1 MKRRFKFK
9 ISGESPRS
17 LLLAFVLSKFECDIY
32 LYNFL
37 RDSNSNEDYQ
47 ILSFSN
53 FSKNLF
59 NKFDTWKELKDFSY
73 GVTSLHIKDNLVS
86 DQLLLRNGN
95 CCKKEYASTIGWIIN
110 YSNIKS
116 LLINKLINV
125 DNVHFISK
133 NQKHNQ
139 SLIFDYEFNFYSHE
153 KFLSLF
159 KLPLSISK
167 RIDNQVLIFDV
178 FLRGNVE
185 KRLYEINTTEGL
197 VVLTPLNKHSY
208 QIIWNNASLRIKER
222 ALSSKSLFLDNLT
235 SLLPNELQ
243 IDQIIGDIKF
253 FYYSNVYPAYLI
265 KNKSIYFNESKLKSN
280 TLYDIN
286 FDIVIKNILQI
297 YKYLDNNTSKRF
309 KILCKL
315 RFYFLRRYLG
325 IILKFSFSN
334 YLINL
339 FTVNS
344 IFSLYFRKLLFI
356 LFKRI
361 ILLKNFFMR
370 NISYLNIDN
379 LIK

>member
-133 NQKHNQ
+133 NQKHNE

-253 FYYSNVYPAYLI
+253 FYYSNVHPSYLI

-315 RFYFLRRYLG
+315 RFYFLRKYLG

>member
-9 ISGESPRS
+9 INGESPRS
-17 LLLAFVLSKFECDIY
+17 LILAFVLSKFECDIY

-59 NKFDTWKELKDFSY
+59 NKFDMWKELKDFSY

-133 NQKHNQ
+133 NQKHNE

-253 FYYSNVYPAYLI
+253 FYYSNVHPAYLI

-286 FDIVIKNILQI
+286 FDILIKNILQI

-315 RFYFLRRYLG
+315 RFYFLRKYLG

-356 LFKRI
+356 LIKRI

-370 NISYLNIDN
+370 NISYLNMDN

>member
-133 NQKHNQ
+133 NQKNCEF
-139 SLIFDYEFNFYSHE
+139 LIFDYEFNFYSYE

-159 KLPLSISK
+159 KLPLSIFK
-167 RIDNQVLIFDV
+167 RIDNQILIFDV
-178 FLRGNVE
+178 YLRGNVE

-197 VVLTPLNKHSY
+197 IILTPLDKNLYH
-208 QIIWNNASLRIKER
+208 IIWNNASIKIKER

-235 SLLPNELQ
+235 SLLPIELQ
-243 IDQIIGDIKF
+243 IDQIIGDIKIF
-253 FYYSNVYPAYLI
+253 NYSNVHPTCLI
-265 KNKSIYFNESKLKSN
+265 KSKSIYFNESKLKSN
-280 TLYDIN
+280 TLYDFN
-286 FDIVIKNILQI
+286 FDMVIRNILQL
-297 YKYLDNNTSKRF
+297 YKFLDNNKSKHL
-309 KILCKL
+309 KISYKL
-315 RFYFLRRYLG
+315 EFYFLRKYLE
-325 IILKFSFSN
+325 IIMKFSFSN

-339 FTVNS
+339 FTFKNA
-344 IFSLYFRKLLFI
+344 FSLYFRKLLFV
-356 LFKRI
+356 LLKQI
-361 ILLKNFFMR
+361 ILLNNF
-370 NISYLNIDN
+370 L
-379 LIK
+379 

>member
-133 NQKHNQ
+133 NQKHNE

-208 QIIWNNASLRIKER
+208 QIIWNNASIRIKER

-253 FYYSNVYPAYLI
+253 FYYSNVHPVYLI

-315 RFYFLRRYLG
+315 RFYFLRKYLG

-370 NISYLNIDN
+370 NISYLYIDN

>member
-9 ISGESPRS
+9 INGESPRS
-17 LLLAFVLSKFECDIY
+17 LILAFVLSKFECDIY

-59 NKFDTWKELKDFSY
+59 NKFDMWKELKDFSY

-116 LLINKLINV
+116 LLINKLINF

-133 NQKHNQ
+133 NQKHNE

-253 FYYSNVYPAYLI
+253 FYYSNVHPSYLI
-265 KNKSIYFNESKLKSN
+265 KKKSIYFNESKLKSN

-297 YKYLDNNTSKRF
+297 YKYLDNNTSKRY

-315 RFYFLRRYLG
+315 RFYFLRKYLG

-370 NISYLNIDN
+370 NISYLNMDN

>member
-133 NQKHNQ
+133 NQKHNE

-222 ALSSKSLFLDNLT
+222 ALRSKSLFLDNLT

-243 IDQIIGDIKF
+243 IDQIIGDIKI
-253 FYYSNVYPAYLI
+253 FYYSNVHPAYLI

-286 FDIVIKNILQI
+286 FDIVIRNILQI

-315 RFYFLRRYLG
+315 RFYFLRKYLG

>member
-37 RDSNSNEDYQ
+37 RDSNSNGDYQ

-133 NQKHNQ
+133 NQKHNE

-253 FYYSNVYPAYLI
+253 FYYSNVHPAYLI

-309 KILCKL
+309 KILCKF
-315 RFYFLRRYLG
+315 RFYFLRKYLG

>member
-133 NQKHNQ
+133 NQKHYE

-208 QIIWNNASLRIKER
+208 QIIWNNASIRIKER
-222 ALSSKSLFLDNLT
+222 ALRSKSLFLDNLT

-253 FYYSNVYPAYLI
+253 FYYSNVHPAYLI

-315 RFYFLRRYLG
+315 RFYFLRKYLG

-356 LFKRI
+356 LFKKI
-361 ILLKNFFMR
+361 IFLKNFFMR

>member
-47 ILSFSN
+47 IISFSN

-133 NQKHNQ
+133 NQKHNE

-253 FYYSNVYPAYLI
+253 FYYSNVHPSYLI
-265 KNKSIYFNESKLKSN
+265 KKKSIYFNESKLKSN

-297 YKYLDNNTSKRF
+297 YKYLDNYTSKRF

-315 RFYFLRRYLG
+315 RFYFLRKYLG

>member
-37 RDSNSNEDYQ
+37 RDSNSNGDYQ

-253 FYYSNVYPAYLI
+253 FYYSNVHPAYLI

-315 RFYFLRRYLG
+315 RFYFLRKYLG

>member
-133 NQKHNQ
+133 NQKHNE

-253 FYYSNVYPAYLI
+253 FYYSNIHPAYLI

-315 RFYFLRRYLG
+315 RFYFLRKYLG

>member
-9 ISGESPRS
+9 INGESPRS
-17 LLLAFVLSKFECDIY
+17 LILAFVLSKFECDIY

-37 RDSNSNEDYQ
+37 RDSNSNEHYQ

-133 NQKHNQ
+133 NQKHNE

-243 IDQIIGDIKF
+243 IDQIIGDIKI
-253 FYYSNVYPAYLI
+253 FYYSNVHPAYLI

-297 YKYLDNNTSKRF
+297 YKYLDNNTSKRY

-315 RFYFLRRYLG
+315 RFYFLRKYLG

>member
-17 LLLAFVLSKFECDIY
+17 LLLAFVLAKFECDIY

-37 RDSNSNEDYQ
+37 RNSNSNDDYQ

-133 NQKHNQ
+133 NQKHNE

-235 SLLPNELQ
+235 SLLPKELQ

-253 FYYSNVYPAYLI
+253 FYYSNVHPAYLI

-315 RFYFLRRYLG
+315 RFYFLRKYLG

>member
-37 RDSNSNEDYQ
+37 RESNSNGDYQ

-53 FSKNLF
+53 FSKKLF

-133 NQKHNQ
+133 NQKHNE

-253 FYYSNVYPAYLI
+253 FYYSNVHPTYLI

-315 RFYFLRRYLG
+315 RFYFLRKYLG

-344 IFSLYFRKLLFI
+344 IFSLYLRKLLFI

>member
-53 FSKNLF
+53 FSKKLF

-133 NQKHNQ
+133 NQKHNE

-315 RFYFLRRYLG
+315 RFYFLRKYLG

>member
-133 NQKHNQ
+133 NQKHNE

-315 RFYFLRRYLG
+315 RFYFLRKYLG

>member
-17 LLLAFVLSKFECDIY
+17 LLLAFVLAKFECDIY

-37 RDSNSNEDYQ
+37 RNSNSNDDYQ

-133 NQKHNQ
+133 NQKHNE

-235 SLLPNELQ
+235 SLLPKELQ

-253 FYYSNVYPAYLI
+253 FYYSNVHPAYLI

-286 FDIVIKNILQI
+286 FDIVIRNILQI

-315 RFYFLRRYLG
+315 RFYFLRKYLG

>member
-53 FSKNLF
+53 FSKKLF

-208 QIIWNNASLRIKER
+208 QIIWNNASLRIKEK

-309 KILCKL
+309 KILCKF
-315 RFYFLRRYLG
+315 RFYFLRKYLG

>member
-9 ISGESPRS
+9 ISGKSPRS

-32 LYNFL
+32 LYNFS

-95 CCKKEYASTIGWIIN
+95 CCEKEYASTIGWIIN

-235 SLLPNELQ
+235 SLLPNQLQ

-253 FYYSNVYPAYLI
+253 FYYSNVHPAYLI

-297 YKYLDNNTSKRF
+297 YKYLDNNTSKRY

-315 RFYFLRRYLG
+315 RFYFLRKYLG

-370 NISYLNIDN
+370 NISYLNMDN

>member
-17 LLLAFVLSKFECDIY
+17 LLLAFVLSRFECDIY

-37 RDSNSNEDYQ
+37 RESNSNGDYQ

-315 RFYFLRRYLG
+315 RFYFLRKYLG

>member
-95 CCKKEYASTIGWIIN
+95 CCKKEYASTIGWIIK
-110 YSNIKS
+110 YSNIKN

-133 NQKHNQ
+133 NQKHNE

-253 FYYSNVYPAYLI
+253 FYYSNVYPDYLI

-297 YKYLDNNTSKRF
+297 YKFLDDNTLKRF

-315 RFYFLRRYLG
+315 RFYFLRKYLG

-356 LFKRI
+356 LLKRI
-361 ILLKNFFMR
+361 ILLKNFFTR

>member
-253 FYYSNVYPAYLI
+253 FYYSNVHPAYLI

-315 RFYFLRRYLG
+315 RFYFLRKYLG
-325 IILKFSFSN
+325 IILRFSFSN

>member
-133 NQKHNQ
+133 NQKHNE

-253 FYYSNVYPAYLI
+253 FYYSNVHPAYLI

-297 YKYLDNNTSKRF
+297 YKNLDNNTSKRF

-315 RFYFLRRYLG
+315 RFYFLRKYLG

-370 NISYLNIDN
+370 NISYLNMDN

>member
-1 MKRRFKFK
+1 MIRRFKFK

-17 LLLAFVLSKFECDIY
+17 LLLAFILSKFECDIY

-53 FSKNLF
+53 FSKNFF

-95 CCKKEYASTIGWIIN
+95 CCKKEYASTIGWIIK
-110 YSNIKS
+110 YSNIKN

-133 NQKHNQ
+133 NQKHNE

-253 FYYSNVYPAYLI
+253 FYYSNVHPDYLI

-315 RFYFLRRYLG
+315 RFYFLRKYLG

-356 LFKRI
+356 LLKRI
-361 ILLKNFFMR
+361 ILLKNFFTR

>member
-9 ISGESPRS
+9 INGESPRS
-17 LLLAFVLSKFECDIY
+17 LILAFVLSKFECDIY

-59 NKFDTWKELKDFSY
+59 NKFDMWKELKDFSY

-133 NQKHNQ
+133 NQKHNE

-253 FYYSNVYPAYLI
+253 FYYSNVHPAYLI

-315 RFYFLRRYLG
+315 RFYFLRKYLG

-356 LFKRI
+356 LIKRI

>member
-133 NQKHNQ
+133 NQKHNE

-253 FYYSNVYPAYLI
+253 FYYSNVHPAYLI

-315 RFYFLRRYLG
+315 RFYFLRKYLG

-356 LFKRI
+356 LFKRK

>member
-133 NQKHNQ
+133 NQKHNE

-222 ALSSKSLFLDNLT
+222 ALSSKNLFLDNLT

-315 RFYFLRRYLG
+315 RFYFLRKYLG

>member
-253 FYYSNVYPAYLI
+253 FYYSNIHPAYLI

>member
-133 NQKHNQ
+133 NQKHNE

-235 SLLPNELQ
+235 SLLPKELQ

-253 FYYSNVYPAYLI
+253 FYYSNVHPAYLI

-286 FDIVIKNILQI
+286 FDIVIQNILQI
-297 YKYLDNNTSKRF
+297 YKNLDNNTSKRF

-315 RFYFLRRYLG
+315 RFYFLRKYLG

-370 NISYLNIDN
+370 NISYLNMDN

>member
-37 RDSNSNEDYQ
+37 IDSNSNGDYQ

-222 ALSSKSLFLDNLT
+222 ALRSKSLFLDNLT

-315 RFYFLRRYLG
+315 RFYFLRKYLG